1 MNKLW
6 WELRCEARIRVAKLK
21 EKMYFKI
28 ALWSDSIGKWSYLS
42 MNEAKQ
48 KRIIAWGDK
57 RDRP

>member
-48 KRIIAWGDK
+48 KRIIANV
-57 RDRP
+57 